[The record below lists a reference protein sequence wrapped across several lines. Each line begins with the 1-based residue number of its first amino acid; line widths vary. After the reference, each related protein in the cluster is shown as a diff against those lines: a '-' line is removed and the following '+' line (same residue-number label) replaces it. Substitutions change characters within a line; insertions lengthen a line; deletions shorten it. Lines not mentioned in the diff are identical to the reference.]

1 MLRQKGNKVKFSQK
15 GDQGETSLLGGE
27 RIPKSD
33 LRPETYGTLD
43 EASSTLGLARA
54 STDNPEVKEIILGIQ
69 KDLLILGAELSTPSQ
84 GSDEYRYEITREQVD
99 RLEYLIDKLQEEV
112 ELPKSFIY
120 PGETAVSAMID
131 MARSTIRRAE
141 RRAVKLKD
149 EDLIH
154 NPEVLRYLNRCADLL
169 FTLARYQ
176 EKNESL

>member
-54 STDNPEVKEIILGIQ
+54 STDNPEVKEIIYDIQ

-84 GSDEYRYEITREQVD
+84 SSDEYRYKITREQVD

-120 PGETAVSAMID
+120 PGETVVSAMID